1 MSAGELI
8 LNVVLFGLLIA
19 AVCVLFMSRKQ

>member
-1 MSAGELI
+1 MSAGELL

-19 AVCVLFMSRKQ
+19 TLCVLFLSRKQ

>member
-8 LNVVLFGLLIA
+8 LNVVLFGLPIA

>member
-1 MSAGELI
+1 MSAGELL

-19 AVCVLFMSRKQ
+19 VLCVLFLSRKQ

>member
-8 LNVVLFGLLIA
+8 LNVVLFGLHIA
-19 AVCVLFMSRKQ
+19 AVCELFKSRKQ

>member
-8 LNVVLFGLLIA
+8 LNVVPFGLLIA
-19 AVCVLFMSRKQ
+19 VVCVLFMSRTQ

>member
-1 MSAGELI
+1 MSAGELL

-19 AVCVLFMSRKQ
+19 AVCVLFMSREQ

>member
-8 LNVVLFGLLIA
+8 LNVVLFGLFIA